1 MHIPD
6 GFIPLIQCAVYWL
19 VAATFITLSLRWARR
34 ELDESRVP
42 LLAVMA
48 AGVFALQALNIPIPW
63 GTSGH
68 MVGGVLTAIVFA
80 SPWAGVMVLTLVL
93 VIQGLVFADGGI
105 TVMGANILLMGVVST
120 FVGYYAY
127 SALARVRV
135 PSLGAAF
142 SGAWS
147 GLFVSAIACAVVLAA
162 AGTFPLFEG
171 LLFMGTY
178 HAVIG
183 VVAEGIVTVAVL
195 ALLMRAAPE
204 VLPSGLRRRAST

>member
-6 GFIPLIQCAVYWL
+6 GFIPLLQCAVYW
-19 VAATFITLSLRWARR
+19 AAAAVFIALALRWARR

-42 LLAVMA
+42 LLAIMA
-48 AGVFALQALNIPIPW
+48 AGIFALQALNIPIPW

-80 SPWAGVMVLTLVL
+80 SPWAGVLVLTLVL

-127 SALARVRV
+127 AALARVRV
-135 PSLGAAF
+135 PALGAAF
-142 SGAWS
+142 VGAWV
-147 GLFVSAIACAVVLAA
+147 GLFVSAVACAVVLAA
-162 AGTFPLFEG
+162 AGTFPLVEG

-183 VVAEGIVTVAVL
+183 VVAEGVVTVAVL
-195 ALLMRAAPE
+195 ALLMHAAPE
-204 VLPSGLRRRAST
+204 VLPKRLRRGASA